1 METNLELEQVER
13 LSQSGVEQ
21 SLTAQVRVMN
31 SVHDEKVSAL
41 GVLPRLIPDWLKI
54 LDPISP
60 GPESSPHNRIGVV
73 SKSWVDS

>member
-31 SVHDEKVSAL
+31 PVHDEKVSVL
-41 GVLPRLIPDWLKI
+41 GVFA
-54 LDPISP
+54 S
-60 GPESSPHNRIGVV
+60 
-73 SKSWVDS
+73 VDS